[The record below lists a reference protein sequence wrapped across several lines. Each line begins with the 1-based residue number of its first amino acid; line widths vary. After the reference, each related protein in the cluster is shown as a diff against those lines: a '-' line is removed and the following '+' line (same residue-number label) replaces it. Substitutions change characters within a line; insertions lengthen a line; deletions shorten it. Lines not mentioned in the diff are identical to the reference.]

1 MKIVM
6 DTNVLA
12 SAATTRGLCADVL
25 REVFAKHD
33 LVVCKQIT
41 DELKRIL
48 IDKFGIDP
56 PLVGDFLWLIRQDTI
71 FVEPQSVPNVALKD
85 KDDLGILAAAIASKA
100 DILVTGDKELQE
112 LERIGTT
119 AILSPREF
127 WQKPTNEPEN

>member
-41 DELKRIL
+41 DELQRIL

>member
-25 REVFAKHD
+25 REVFAEHD

-41 DELKRIL
+41 DELQRIL

-71 FVEPQSVPNVALKD
+71 FVEPEIVPNVVLKD

-112 LERIGTT
+112 LKRIGTT

-127 WQKPTNEPEN
+127 WQKLTNEPEN